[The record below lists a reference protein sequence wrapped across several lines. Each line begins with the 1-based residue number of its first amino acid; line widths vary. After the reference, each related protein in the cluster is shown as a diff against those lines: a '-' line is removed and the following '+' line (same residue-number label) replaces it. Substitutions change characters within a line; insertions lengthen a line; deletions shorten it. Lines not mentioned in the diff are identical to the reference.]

1 VVELFEGYQDLP
13 LPTRLLIGLS
23 HFFSSSWHWFV
34 IGAGLL
40 YAVYR
45 RLASGA
51 AGRLALDGLVLRIA
65 PLRGFLLPVEI
76 ARFARTLALLIDS
89 GVNVDRGLELAA
101 RTLRNSVLRAEIEE
115 VRRGTVQQ
123 GAPMSVGLRRAPHIP
138 PFVASMAAVGE
149 ESGRIDSALNE
160 AALFLE
166 REVEQKTRLATS
178 LLEPVLILAVG
189 AVVGMI
195 VTAMLLPIF
204 DLGKSM
210 R

>member
-1 VVELFEGYQDLP
+1 
-13 LPTRLLIGLS
+13 
-23 HFFSSSWHWFV
+23 
-34 IGAGLL
+34 
-40 YAVYR
+40 
-45 RLASGA
+45 
-51 AGRLALDGLVLRIA
+51 
-65 PLRGFLLPVEI
+65 
-76 ARFARTLALLIDS
+76 
-89 GVNVDRGLELAA
+89 
-101 RTLRNSVLRAEIEE
+101 
-115 VRRGTVQQ
+115 VQQ